1 MKLKYKIAKLEDV
14 AEFLRPSY
22 EQGADGAYY
31 LQTEGLV
38 PKTQLDEFR
47 ANNIELANKLK
58 TFDGVNIDEYN
69 TLKTNNKKA
78 FDEAVEK
85 ATVKLSQEQIDSAV
99 GARTKS
105 MKEESDAMLAAA
117 NGTISKLS
125 GVLSVAMIDNSV
137 RAEAARAGAHDSAID
152 DVVFR
157 GRNTFK
163 LGEDLTTVVAV
174 DAQGQKLFDKDGQT
188 PLQVSSW
195 VKDLKKT
202 APHLF
207 KGNNGSGASGSGSG
221 APGSGDTSKMSATQK
236 IAHGLTQG

>member
-1 MKLKYKIAKLEDV
+1 
-14 AEFLRPSY
+14 
-22 EQGADGAYY
+22 
-31 LQTEGLV
+31 
-38 PKTQLDEFR
+38 
-47 ANNIELANKLK
+47 
-58 TFDGVNIDEYN
+58 
-69 TLKTNNKKA
+69 
-78 FDEAVEK
+78 
-85 ATVKLSQEQIDSAV
+85 
-99 GARTKS
+99 
-105 MKEESDAMLAAA
+105 MLAAA
-117 NGTISKLS
+117 NGTIGKLS

-163 LGEDLTTVVAV
+163 LGEDMTTVVAV

>member
-14 AEFLRPSY
+14 AEALRPSY
-22 EQGADGAYY
+22 EQGSDGAYY

-38 PKTQLDEFR
+38 PKQQLDEFR
-47 ANNIELANKLK
+47 NNNIELTNKLTSFK
-58 TFDGVNIDEYN
+58 DVDIEEYKN
-69 TLKTNNKKA
+69 LKTGNKEA
-78 FDEAVEK
+78 FDKAVAA
-85 ATVKLSQEQIDSAV
+85 ATTKLTQEQVDAAV
-99 GARTKS
+99 SARTKS
-105 MKEESDAMLAAA
+105 MKEEAEAQLSAAQ
-117 NGTISKLS
+117 GTIGKLS

-188 PLQVSSW
+188 PLQVASW
-195 VKDLKKT
+195 VKDLKKS

-207 KGNNGSGASGSGSG
+207 KGMSGSGASGSGG
-221 APGSGDTSKMSATQK
+221 ALPGGDTSKMSATQK
-236 IAHGLTQG
+236 IAHGLGQG